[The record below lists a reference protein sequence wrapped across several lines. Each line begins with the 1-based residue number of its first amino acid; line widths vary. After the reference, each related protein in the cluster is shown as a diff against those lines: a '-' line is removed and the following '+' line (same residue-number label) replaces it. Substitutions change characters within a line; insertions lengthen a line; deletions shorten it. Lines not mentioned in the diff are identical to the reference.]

1 MYINVSLLKQGIVLY
16 QDHPTLRMYAMGTN
30 AEATVKRVT
39 VLMPPD
45 IHRKLKLLGFE
56 KDTTMN
62 DLILTAV
69 LKYLNDAAVQIE
81 QQEP

>member
-1 MYINVSLLKQGIVLY
+1 MQILKLQL
-16 QDHPTLRMYAMGTN
+16 
-30 AEATVKRVT
+30 KRVT

-45 IHRKLKLLGFE
+45 IHRRLKLLSFD

-69 LKYLNDAAVQIE
+69 HKYLSEAAVQIK
-81 QQEP
+81 QEGI